1 MRLSIVVPAHNEEH
15 RLGRMLDAYLPAFAA
30 RYGADVEFL
39 VVVNGST
46 DGTEGLLRSYAARY
60 PQVRCLV
67 EPARVGKGGALM
79 LGFRAASGNMIGFVD
94 ADGSTPPAAFQ
105 ELVDRIGDAGAI
117 IASRWRAGAVVSPR
131 QPFARRFASRLF
143 NRLTNLM
150 FGLRL
155 TDTQCG
161 AKLMR
166 REALLNVLPHLG
178 ITRWAFDVDLLFQLR
193 RAGFSVDEVPT
204 RWHDVEGSKVQVGRA
219 SAEMLAALIRLRLI
233 YSPFRWVVTLY
244 DRTIVPFLHPPGFED
259 DHLVRHSILL
269 MATAQVGN
277 LANLLYQV
285 AMIRML
291 NASEYGVLAAM
302 LGMWAGASGPIGAMN
317 TSVTYYTARLAGEG
331 RRADVAPMVVA
342 VLRDTAWVLIPLL
355 AIAYFERN
363 AMAHFF
369 NLSTPGPFLL
379 AASALAFSLW
389 SSVVGG
395 ALSGVQ
401 AFVWAS
407 AGSMVW
413 GILRLMLG
421 MLVVAAGAGAVAALW
436 GHWWALAAGLVVT
449 MWGVHVV
456 LGRLWARPARPSG
469 MYVYCGRYLV
479 ALTGYSVLANAD
491 VVLVKKFFDPLQA
504 GLFAKAAMLA
514 RIAFFLP
521 QPVAGAMFPKVVSG
535 GESSVASWHTLLKG
549 LALVSVLVAGVGGVC
564 TLFAPWIMGLL
575 ANTRDPQ
582 TVFIFRA
589 MIWAL
594 APLTLLVLVMNYEL
608 AQRRFSVTIP
618 LLAGALGYLGAV
630 KLWHTDISQIIIALA
645 VASTATLLV
654 AVALLPRTRS
664 LPIAE
669 NLTAEVSQA
678 GATMEKLS

>member
-1 MRLSIVVPAHNEEH
+1 MHLSIVVPAHNEEH
-15 RLGRMLDAYLPAFAA
+15 RLGQMLDAYLPAFVAH
-30 RYGADVEFL
+30 YGREVEFL

-46 DGTEGLLRSYAARY
+46 DGTAELARGYAARY

-79 LGFRAASGNMIGFVD
+79 LGFRAAQGELIGFVD
-94 ADGSTPPAAFQ
+94 ADGATPPEAFQ
-105 ELVDRIGDAGAI
+105 ELAERIGEAGAI
-117 IASRWRAGAVVSPR
+117 IASRWRPGAVVSPR
-131 QPFARRFASRLF
+131 QSLPRRFASRLF

-166 REALLNVLPHLG
+166 RAALLNVLPRLG

-193 RAGFSVDEVPT
+193 RAGVVIMEVPT

-233 YSPFRWVVTLY
+233 YSRCSWVVSLY
-244 DRTIVPFLHPPGFED
+244 DRTIARFLHPPGFED

-269 MATAQVGN
+269 MATSQVGG

-291 NASEYGVLAAM
+291 NPSEYGVQAAM
-302 LGMWAGASGPIGAMN
+302 LGMWAGASGPIGAMS
-317 TSVTYYTARLAGEG
+317 TSVTYYTARLTGEG
-331 RRADVAPMVVA
+331 RRAEVAPMLVA
-342 VLRDTAWVLIPLL
+342 VLRDAAWVLVPLL
-355 AIAYFERN
+355 AMAYLERD

-369 NLSTPGPFLL
+369 NLATPGPFLL

-395 ALSGVQ
+395 ALGGVQ
-401 AFVWAS
+401 SFVWAS
-407 AGSMVW
+407 AGSVVW
-413 GILRLMLG
+413 GVLRLLLG
-421 MLVVAAGAGAVAALW
+421 IIVVAAGGGAVAVLW
-436 GHWWALAAGLVVT
+436 GHWWALAAGLAVT

-469 MYVYCGRYLV
+469 IYAYCGRYLL
-479 ALTGYSVLANAD
+479 ALTGYSILINAD
-491 VVLVKKFFDPLQA
+491 VILAKKFFDPVQA
-504 GLFAKAAMLA
+504 GLFAKAAILA
-514 RIAFFLP
+514 RVAFFLP
-521 QPVAGAMFPKVVSG
+521 LPVAGAMFPKVVSG
-535 GESSVASWHTLLKG
+535 GESSAASWHTLLKA
-549 LALVSVLVAGVGGVC
+549 LALVSLLVVGVGGAC
-564 TLFAPWIMGLL
+564 TLFAPWIMQLL
-575 ANTRDPQ
+575 ANTRAPQ
-582 TVFIFRA
+582 SVFVFRA

-594 APLTLLVLVMNYEL
+594 APLTLLLLVMNYEL

-618 LLAGALGYLGAV
+618 LMAGALGYLGAV
-630 KLWHTDISQIIIALA
+630 KMWHTDVRQIIAALA
-645 VASTATLLV
+645 VAGVATLLV
-654 AVALLPRTRS
+654 AVAMLPRRAARAR
-664 LPIAE
+664 LKAE
-669 NLTAEVSQA
+669 D
-678 GATMEKLS
+678 